1 MKKTTL
7 VLLLLFCAMGTM
19 LAQRTITGTV
29 TDNAGEALIGA
40 SVIVKSSENVGTTTD
55 IDGSYSLE
63 VPAGLT
69 VLIYSYTGYST
80 KEMTLGASNV
90 MNVSLE
96 EGILVGEVVVTALGI
111 ERESKDLGYSVDN
124 VSSEELVRARET
136 NIVNALQ
143 GKVTGVQV
151 SNTGGNLGGS
161 SKVIIRG
168 VNSLAGR
175 NNPLWVIDGV
185 PFNDAQDSGGDPNGI
200 TGNRDFGNGASVV
213 NPDDIASISVLKG
226 AAATALYGSRAAS
239 GAILVTTKSGKG
251 SKSGGPKIEI
261 NSSYRQD
268 RLMVT
273 PDYQQDYAMG
283 SQFKYDSS
291 SVGFDWGPRIVGQT
305 VTLPVTGERG
315 PLQAIDDN
323 GINDFFET
331 GNTFINN
338 FAISDANEKM
348 NYRLSLGALNQTGVV
363 PASKLDRYTLSLKAG
378 VKHSEKL
385 RSDFGIQY
393 INTSSEGTAAAGAND
408 PNIIGYSSFSSTLD
422 QNAFKPWIDEE
433 LGTQLNQPDPTAN
446 NPFWIR
452 NENRNDRTDSRLLAN
467 FAMTYTPIKDLSF
480 TGRVGYD
487 YDQDNRFFS
496 NRKGTAQRILGD
508 FETNNL
514 NRTQFNI
521 DIIGNYKI
529 DINDDFSLGILGG
542 FNYNRR
548 EFSREGLRSDGLLVA
563 ELFDP
568 GNAANNVPVRD
579 FSEHVLFGAYSSVDL
594 SYKNYLTLNLTGRN
608 DWSSTLPIDN
618 NSYFYPSASL
628 AFVFSD
634 ALDLTSNV
642 FSYGKLRTSFAQVGN
657 DTNPYQLDFNFFP
670 ISSASGQ
677 YSLDVNFPFDGR
689 LAFAKANTIPPE
701 NLLPE
706 RQNSFEV
713 GAELKFFDYRLGLD
727 ISYFATQNNDQILR
741 IPIPESTGFGFL
753 RTNVGQVNTSGIEFT
768 IDATPINRKNFQW
781 NTAVN
786 FSSAK
791 TEVVELTEGVDRIQL
806 ASAFTS
812 VSVQAVE
819 GGGIELFA
827 TPFLRDTLTGS
838 PTFGRPIINPTTGER
853 QAGELQSFGSVLPD
867 FNMGF
872 VNNFSIGDFDLSFT
886 VDWRSGGVMKS
897 STVENLQNGG
907 LVQETVQN
915 REGTFI
921 DREGVL
927 ANTDGTFRDNDI
939 PLASAQAFWSSLDN
953 NGVSE
958 ASIFDAS
965 FVKLREIA
973 VSYNLPKS
981 LLENAKISGLSI
993 GLEARNVA
1001 LLWSKIPHIDPE
1013 TNLFGSGVDGFGVE
1027 RSNISSTR
1035 SMGVNLKLTF

>member
-7 VLLLLFCAMGTM
+7 VLLLLFCGLGTM
-19 LAQRTITGTV
+19 LAQRNITGTV
-29 TDNAGEALIGA
+29 TDESGEALIGA
-40 SVIVKSSENVGTTTD
+40 SIIVKGSESLGTTSD

-63 VPAGLT
+63 VPAGST
-69 VLIYSYTGYST
+69 VLIFSYTGYGT
-80 KEMTLGASNV
+80 KEMTLGVSNV
-90 MNVSLE
+90 LNVSLA
-96 EGILVGEVVVTALGI
+96 EGVLVGEVVVTALGI

-124 VSSEELVRARET
+124 VNSEELVKARET

-151 SNTGGNLGGS
+151 SNTSGNLGGS

-185 PFNDAQDSGGDPNGI
+185 PFNDAQNSGGDPNGI
-200 TGNRDFGNGASVV
+200 SGNRDFGNGASVV

-251 SKSGGPKIEI
+251 NKSGNPRVEI

-268 RLMVT
+268 QLMVT

-305 VTLPVTGERG
+305 VRSLPVTGETG
-315 PLQAIDDN
+315 PLQAVDDN
-323 GINDFFET
+323 GINDFFRT

-338 FAISDANEKM
+338 FAISDGNEKM

-363 PASKLDRYTLSLKAG
+363 PAAKLDRYTLSLKAG
-378 VKHSEKL
+378 VKHSDKL
-385 RSDFGIQY
+385 RTDFGVQY
-393 INTSSEGTAAAGAND
+393 ITTQSEGTAAAGAND

-422 QNAFKPWIDEE
+422 QNLFKPWIDEE
-433 LGTQLNQPDPTAN
+433 LGTQINQIDPTTN

-452 NENRNDRTDSRLLAN
+452 NENRNERDDSRLLAN
-467 FAMTYTPIKDLSF
+467 FSLTYTPIKNLSF
-480 TGRVGYD
+480 TGRAGYD

-496 NRKGTAQRILGD
+496 NRKGTAQRLVGD
-508 FETNNL
+508 FTVDNL

-521 DIIGNYKI
+521 DIIGNYKV
-529 DINDDFSLGILGG
+529 DINDDFSLSILGG

-548 EFSREGLRSDGLLVA
+548 EFSREGLASNDLLVA
-563 ELFDP
+563 ELFSP
-568 GNAANNVPVRD
+568 GNAANNVPSRD
-579 FSEHVLFGAYSSVDL
+579 FSEHILFGAYSSVDL
-594 SYKNYLTLNLTGRN
+594 SYKGYLNLNLTGRN

-634 ALDLTSNV
+634 ALDLTSSV

-657 DTNPYQLDFNFFP
+657 DTDPYQLSFNFFP
-670 ISSASGQ
+670 IAAATGQ
-677 YSLDVNFPFDGR
+677 YSLDVNFPFAGR

-701 NLLPE
+701 DLLPE
-706 RQNSFEV
+706 RQNSFEI
-713 GAELKFFDYRLGLD
+713 GTELKFFDYKLGLD
-727 ISYFATQNNDQILR
+727 VSYFSTQNFDQILR
-741 IPIPESTGFGFL
+741 LPIPQTTGFGFL
-753 RTNVGQVNTSGIEFT
+753 RTNVGQVNTSGFEFT
-768 IDATPINRKNFQW
+768 VDATPINTKMFTW

-812 VSVQAVE
+812 VSVQAVQ

-827 TPFLRDTLTGS
+827 TPFLRDSTTN
-838 PTFGRPIINPTTGER
+838 RPIINPATGAR
-853 QAGELQSFGSVLPD
+853 QAGELRSFGSVLPD
-867 FNMGF
+867 FTMGF

-897 STVENLQNGG
+897 STVENLQVGG
-907 LVQETVQN
+907 LTQETAVN
-915 REGTFI
+915 REGTYI
-921 DREGVL
+921 DTEGVL
-927 ANTDGTFRDNDI
+927 LNSDGTVRDNDI
-939 PLASAQAFWSSLDN
+939 PLASTQAFWTSLDD

-965 FVKLREIA
+965 FVKLREVAI
-973 VSYNLPKS
+973 SYNLPKS
-981 LLENAKISGLSI
+981 LLENARISGLSI

-1001 LLWSKIPHIDPE
+1001 LLWSKVPHIDPE

>member
-7 VLLLLFCAMGTM
+7 VLLLFFCAIGTM

-29 TDNAGEALIGA
+29 TDNAGETLIGA
-40 SVIVKSSENVGTTTD
+40 SIIVKGSEDVGTTSD
-55 IDGSYSLE
+55 IDGSYSIE
-63 VPAGLT
+63 VPAGAT
-69 VLIYSYTGYST
+69 VLIFSYTGYGT
-80 KEMTLGASNV
+80 QEITLGVSNV
-90 MNVSLE
+90 VNVTLE
-96 EGILVGEVVVTALGI
+96 EGVLVGEVVVTALGI
-111 ERESKDLGYSVDN
+111 ERESKDLGYSVDK
-124 VSSEELVRARET
+124 VGSEELVKARET

-151 SNTGGNLGGS
+151 SNTSGNLGGS

-185 PFNDAQDSGGDPNGI
+185 PFNDAQNPGGDANRI
-200 TGNRDFGNGASVV
+200 SGNRDFGNGASVV
-213 NPDDIASISVLKG
+213 NPDDIESISVLKG
-226 AAATALYGSRAAS
+226 AAATALYGSRAAA

-251 SKSGGPKIEI
+251 SKSGGPRVEI

-273 PDYQQDYAMG
+273 PDYQQEYAMG

-305 VTLPVTGERG
+305 VRSLPVTGESG
-315 PLQAIDDN
+315 PLTAVDNN
-323 GINDFFET
+323 GINDFFEV

-338 FAISDANEKM
+338 FAISDASERM

-363 PASKLDRYTLSLKAG
+363 PASSLDRYTISLKAG
-378 VKHSEKL
+378 VKHSDKL

-393 INTSSEGTAAAGAND
+393 ITTESQGTAAAGAND

-422 QNAFKPWIDEE
+422 QNLFKPWIDED
-433 LGTQLNQPDPTAN
+433 LGTQINQLTPTSN

-452 NENRNDRTDSRLLAN
+452 NENRNDREDSRLLAN
-467 FAMTYTPIKDLSF
+467 FALTYNPIKDLTF

-487 YDQDNRFFS
+487 FDQDNRFFS
-496 NRKGTAQRILGD
+496 NRKGTAQRIVGD
-508 FETNNL
+508 FTVDNI

-529 DINDDFSLGILGG
+529 DINDDLSLGVLGG

-548 EFSREGLRSDGLLVA
+548 EFSREGLFSNDLLVA
-563 ELFDP
+563 ELFSP
-568 GNAANNVPVRD
+568 GNAANNVATRD
-579 FSEHVLFGAYSSVDL
+579 FSEHILFGAYTSVDL

-608 DWSSTLPIDN
+608 DWSSTLPIEN

-634 ALDLTSNV
+634 AFDLTSKV

-657 DTNPYQLDFNFFP
+657 DTNPYQLSFNFFP
-670 ISSASGQ
+670 AASASGQ

-706 RQNSFEV
+706 RQNSIEV

-727 ISYFATQNNDQILR
+727 IAYFATRNLDQILR
-741 IPIPESTGFGFL
+741 LPIPESTGFGFL

-768 IDATPINRKNFQW
+768 IDATPISTKMFQW

-791 TEVVELTEGVDRIQL
+791 TEVVELTEGVERIQL

-812 VSVQAVE
+812 VSVQAVQ

-827 TPFLRDTLTGS
+827 TPWLRDSLS
-838 PTFGRPIINPTTGER
+838 GRPIINPATGER
-853 QAGELQSFGSVLPD
+853 QAGELKSFGSVLPD
-867 FNMGF
+867 FTMGF
-872 VNNFSIGDFDLSFT
+872 INNFSIGDFDVSFT

-907 LVQETVQN
+907 LVVETLQN

-921 DREGVL
+921 DKEGVL
-927 ANTDGTFRDNDI
+927 ENPDGTFRDNDI

-958 ASIFDAS
+958 GSIFDAS
-965 FVKLREIA
+965 FVKLREVA

-981 LLENAKISGLSI
+981 LLENIKISGLSV

-1001 LLWSKIPHIDPE
+1001 LLWSKVPHIDPE

-1035 SMGVNLKLTF
+1035 SVGVNLKLTF